1 MQQYLEFNAE
11 TGNPIAVGP
20 SKQKTSIEIN
30 DILADEIK
38 SGSKRLEEYKV
49 LYDEKLKK
57 YVINEIGIGMLEE
70 EINETPASHII
81 YQVPVVDQ
89 IKDGINIVQDT
100 KNNKWK
106 LVVQG
111 DIVDTLNAIS
121 SNALWQMFYI
131 TNKDDP
137 NILHNQFKVDLLQ
150 GKCDIENIDEGINE
164 LNISVF
170 CKRIYNNYYNVKENA

>member
-38 SGSKRLEEYKV
+38 SGSKRLEEFKV

-131 TNKDDP
+131 TNKDNP

-150 GKCDIENIDEGINE
+150 GRCDIKNIEEGINE

-170 CKRIYNNYYNVKENA
+170 CKRIYNNYYHVKENA

>member
-38 SGSKRLEEYKV
+38 SGSKRLEEFKV

-81 YQVPVVDQ
+81 
-89 IKDGINIVQDT
+89 
-100 KNNKWK
+100 
-106 LVVQG
+106 
-111 DIVDTLNAIS
+111 
-121 SNALWQMFYI
+121 
-131 TNKDDP
+131 
-137 NILHNQFKVDLLQ
+137 
-150 GKCDIENIDEGINE
+150 
-164 LNISVF
+164 
-170 CKRIYNNYYNVKENA
+170 

>member
-1 MQQYLEFNAE
+1 M
-11 TGNPIAVGP
+11 
-20 SKQKTSIEIN
+20 
-30 DILADEIK
+30 
-38 SGSKRLEEYKV
+38 
-49 LYDEKLKK
+49 
-57 YVINEIGIGMLEE
+57 
-70 EINETPASHII
+70 
-81 YQVPVVDQ
+81 
-89 IKDGINIVQDT
+89 QDT

-170 CKRIYNNYYNVKENA
+170 CKRIYNNYYHVKENA